1 MTQPAITLEDLHR
14 ALAEQDA
21 QLVAAFAALDPKL
34 PIAVPTASL
43 RLLAEVCS
51 SARLHSALG
60 TESNNW
66 ASVRC

>member
-1 MTQPAITLEDLHR
+1 MTQSAITLEDLRR
-14 ALAEQDA
+14 ALADQDA
-21 QLVAAFAALDPKL
+21 QLAAAFAALDPKM

-51 SARLHSALG
+51 SAGSRPSAG
-60 TESNNW
+60 TEANW

>member
-1 MTQPAITLEDLHR
+1 MTQSAITLEDLRR

-21 QLVAAFAALDPKL
+21 QLAAAFAALDPTL

-51 SARLHSALG
+51 SARSQSATG
-60 TESNNW
+60 TGGNW

>member
-1 MTQPAITLEDLHR
+1 MTQPAITLEDLRR

-21 QLVAAFAALDPKL
+21 QLAAAFAALDPKI
-34 PIAVPTASL
+34 PMAVPTASL

-51 SARLHSALG
+51 SARSQPVVG
-60 TESNNW
+60 TDGNW